1 MFMLKSRLAI
11 TAIYLLTATCAYSDE
26 RIAMAGP
33 IFESTPATHYV
44 PLKSQ
49 VDNLLAQALLSIQ
62 QNRLDVALKQVE
74 SLLQLHP
81 DFRLAQLI
89 HGDLLT
95 ARIKPLTN
103 FGNTKIAT
111 PAIADLRDE
120 ARARLTSYLDRPS
133 VGMVP
138 QQLLQLDPSIPTAVV
153 VDTDKSRLYVF
164 KNQHGVLQNVADYYV
179 TIGKNGVEKTREGDN
194 RTPLG
199 VYYITRKLD
208 GNKLP
213 DLYGNFALTL
223 NFPNDW
229 DEKLGSFG
237 HGIWLHGTTSETY
250 SRPPKAS
257 SGCVVLT
264 NNDLV
269 ELGKYITPSVT
280 PVVIADHIKWVPAQS
295 AVTSKDELMKQVES
309 WRHDWESRDT
319 EQYIKHYA
327 ANFTANK
334 IKFSDWA
341 NAKRRV
347 NQGKTWIKVALSR
360 VSIFEYPGQKNMYM
374 VSFEQDYRSNNL
386 DNVMHKRQYWVNQN
400 GNWKIVA
407 ENGA

>member
-1 MFMLKSRLAI
+1 MLKFRFAI
-11 TAIYLLTATCAYSDE
+11 TTICLTVSTCVYSNE
-26 RIAMAGP
+26 KIAMAGP
-33 IFESTPATHYV
+33 VFENAPTAQHYV
-44 PLKSQ
+44 PLKNQ
-49 VDNLLAQALLSIQ
+49 VDNLLAEALLSIQ
-62 QNRLDVALKQVE
+62 DNRLDLALKQIE
-74 SLLQLHP
+74 TLLRLHP

-95 ARIKPLTN
+95 ARIQPLTN
-103 FGNTKIAT
+103 FGNSKITT

-120 ARARLTSYLDRPS
+120 ARARLTSYLYRPG
-133 VGMVP
+133 VNMVP
-138 QQLLQLDPSIPTAVV
+138 RQLLELDPSIPTAII

-164 KNQHGVLQNVADYYV
+164 KNQNGELHNVADYYV
-179 TIGKNGVEKTREGDN
+179 TIGKNGVEKFREGDN

-199 VYYITRKLD
+199 VYYITHKIE

-213 DLYGNFALTL
+213 DLYGSFAFPL

-269 ELGKYITPSVT
+269 ELGKYITPNLT
-280 PVVIADHIKWVPAQS
+280 PVVIADHIKWVPAQ
-295 AVTSKDELMKQVES
+295 ARENNKDELMKQVES
-309 WRHDWESRDT
+309 WRQDWESRDT
-319 EQYIKHYA
+319 DRYIQHYA

-347 NQGKTWIKVALSR
+347 NQGKTWIKVGLSH
-360 VSIFEYPGQKNMYM
+360 VSVFEYPGQKNMYM
-374 VSFEQDYRSNNL
+374 ISFEQNYRSNNL
-386 DNVMHKRQYWVNQN
+386 DNVMRKRQYWVKQN

>member
-1 MFMLKSRLAI
+1 MLKNRLI
-11 TAIYLLTATCAYSDE
+11 IATVCFLAAFSAHSEE
-26 RIAMAGP
+26 RIAMAGA
-33 IFESTPATHYV
+33 IFDSTPTSRSV
-44 PLKSQ
+44 PLKNQ
-49 VDNLLAQALLSIQ
+49 VDTLLGQALLSIQ
-62 QNRLDVALKQVE
+62 QNRLDVAIKQIE
-74 SLLQLHP
+74 NLLHLHP
-81 DFRLAQLI
+81 DYRLAQLI

-95 ARIKPLTN
+95 ARLQPLTS
-103 FGNTKIAT
+103 FGNSKVAT
-111 PAIADLRDE
+111 PALTDLRDE
-120 ARARLTSYLDRPS
+120 ARARLSSYTDRPS

-138 QQLLQLDPSIPTAVV
+138 HQLLQLDASIPTAVV
-153 VDTDKSRLYVF
+153 VDTSKSRLYVF
-164 KNQHGVLQNVADYYV
+164 KNQNGTLHNVADYYI
-179 TIGKNGVEKTREGDN
+179 TIGKNGVEKAREGDN

-199 VYYITRKLD
+199 VYYITRKID

-213 DLYGNFALTL
+213 DLYGAFALPL
-223 NFPNDW
+223 SFPNDW

-237 HGIWLHGTTSETY
+237 HGIWLHGTTSTTY

-257 SGCVVLT
+257 EGCVVLT
-264 NNDLV
+264 NNDLT
-269 ELGKYITPSVT
+269 ELGKYIMPGIT
-280 PVVIADHIKWVPAQS
+280 PVVIADRIKWVPAQS
-295 AVTSKDELMKQVES
+295 AEASKDELMKQVDK
-309 WRHDWESRDT
+309 WRRDWESRDT

-327 ANFTANK
+327 PNFTANK

-347 NQGKTWIKVALSR
+347 NQGKTWIKVNLSR

-374 VSFEQDYRSNNL
+374 VSFEQNYRSNNL